1 MTVTPAESN
10 RKEPTGESDA
20 KEGPSPSRGADKETV
35 IFLHLPKTAGTTLN
49 RLIEWEYP
57 LREMYSVDPVL
68 YEWSSARLR
77 KLSERRLR
85 KTRMFK
91 GHMFFGLHE
100 VLPQPATY
108 ITVLR
113 DPVERVLSAFYF
125 MRSYKLHPLYWK
137 LRKEKW
143 TVEEFVQRYPR
154 DNVQCKIIAHAHYHT
169 PCTQEV
175 LDRAIQ
181 HLNNHFSVVGL
192 SERFEESLAL
202 MKLRFGWQLKSYS
215 SFNVTRARPKKSDIA
230 QATLDLIAEKNQ
242 FDVDLYQHATR
253 LFESAVRK
261 HQPDVS
267 RIARELENARTR
279 SQGSVEAT
287 LFSLRAA
294 VRKAINRAYS
304 AI

>member
-1 MTVTPAESN
+1 MSPTSDQASDKPHELATGQGVTSNGAAE
-10 RKEPTGESDA
+10 TI
-20 KEGPSPSRGADKETV
+20 

-68 YEWSSARLR
+68 YEWSAARLR

-85 KTRMFK
+85 TTRMFK
-91 GHMFFGLHE
+91 GHMLFGLHE

-137 LRKEKW
+137 LRNEKW
-143 TVEEFVQRYPR
+143 TVEEFAQRYPR
-154 DNVQCKIIAHAHYHT
+154 DNVQCKIIANAHYHAS
-169 PCTQEV
+169 CTQEV
-175 LDRAIQ
+175 LDRAIE
-181 HLNNHFSVVGL
+181 HLNKHFSVVGL

-215 SFNVTRARPKKSDIA
+215 SFNVTRARPKKGDLP
-230 QATLDLIAEKNQ
+230 QAILDLIAEKNR
-242 FDVDLYQHATR
+242 FDVELYQHATG
-253 LFESAVRK
+253 LFESAVK
-261 HQPDVS
+261 KQQPEVG

-279 SQGSVEAT
+279 SRGSVEAR
-287 LFSLRAA
+287 LFSLRAT
-294 VRKAINRAYS
+294 VRKAISRAYS

>member
-1 MTVTPAESN
+1 MS
-10 RKEPTGESDA
+10 PTSDQA
-20 KEGPSPSRGADKETV
+20 SDQPREFATARGASSNGAAEAI

-49 RLIEWEYP
+49 RLIEREYP

-85 KTRMFK
+85 RTRIFK
-91 GHMFFGLHE
+91 GHMLFGLHE

-125 MRSYKLHPLYWK
+125 MRSHKLHPLYWK
-137 LRKEKW
+137 LRNEKW
-143 TVEEFVQRYPR
+143 TVEEFAQRYPR
-154 DNVQCKIIAHAHYHT
+154 NNVQCKIIANAHYHSS
-169 PCTQEV
+169 CTQEV
-175 LDRAIQ
+175 LDRAIE

-215 SFNVTRARPKKSDIA
+215 SFNVTPDRPKKGDLP
-230 QATLDLIAEKNQ
+230 QATLDLIAEKNR
-242 FDVDLYQHATR
+242 FDINLYQHATR
-253 LFESAVRK
+253 LFEVAVRK
-261 HQPDVS
+261 HQPEVS
-267 RIARELENARTR
+267 RIARELENARTQ

-287 LFSLRAA
+287 LFSLRAT
-294 VRKAINRAYS
+294 VRKAISRAYS

>member
-1 MTVTPAESN
+1 MS
-10 RKEPTGESDA
+10 PTTDQASDQSRELA
-20 KEGPSPSRGADKETV
+20 TGRGASSNSAAEAI

-68 YEWSSARLR
+68 YEWSAARLR
-77 KLSERRLR
+77 KLSQRRLR

-91 GHMFFGLHE
+91 GHMLFGLHE
-100 VLPQPATY
+100 VLPQPASY

-137 LRKEKW
+137 LRNEKW
-143 TVEEFVQRYPR
+143 TIEEFAQRYPR
-154 DNVQCKIIAHAHYHT
+154 NNVQCNIIANAHYHT
-169 PCTQEV
+169 LCTQEV
-175 LDRAIQ
+175 LDRAIE

-202 MKLRFGWQLKSYS
+202 LKLRFGWQLKSYS
-215 SFNVTRARPKKSDIA
+215 SFNVTRARPKKGDLP
-230 QATLDLIAEKNQ
+230 QATLDLIAEKNR
-242 FDVDLYQHATR
+242 FDINLYQHATQ
-253 LFESAVRK
+253 LFESAVRR

-279 SQGSVEAT
+279 RRGSVEAT
-287 LFSLRAA
+287 LFSLRVA
-294 VRKAINRAYS
+294 VRKAMSRAYS

>member
-1 MTVTPAESN
+1 MSSVTNRASDHSRELAGQQSASSNGSAE
-10 RKEPTGESDA
+10 A
-20 KEGPSPSRGADKETV
+20 V

-57 LREMYSVDPVL
+57 LGEMYSVDPVL
-68 YEWSSARLR
+68 FEWSFAHLR
-77 KLSERRLR
+77 NLSKRRLR

-91 GHMFFGLHE
+91 GHMLFGLHE

-113 DPVERVLSAFYF
+113 NPVERVLSAFYF

-137 LRKEKW
+137 MRNEKW
-143 TVEEFVQRYPR
+143 TVEQFVERSSR
-154 DNVQCKIIAHAHYHT
+154 DNVQCKIIANAPYHS

-175 LDRAIQ
+175 LERATD
-181 HLNNHFSVVGL
+181 HLNNYFSVVGL

-215 SFNVTRARPKKSDIA
+215 SFNVTRARPKKEDLPR
-230 QATLDLIAEKNQ
+230 ATLDLIAEKNR
-242 FDVDLYQHATR
+242 FDVALYQHATR
-253 LFESAVRK
+253 LFESAVSK
-261 HQPDVS
+261 HQPEVK
-267 RIARELENARTR
+267 RIAHELQNARQRT
-279 SQGSVEAT
+279 QGSFEAT
-287 LFSLRAA
+287 LFSVRAA
-294 VRKAINRAYS
+294 VRKAVNRAYS

>member
-1 MTVTPAESN
+1 MSPTTDQASDKPREFATGQGASSNGAAE
-10 RKEPTGESDA
+10 A
-20 KEGPSPSRGADKETV
+20 I

-49 RLIEWEYP
+49 RLIEREYP

-85 KTRMFK
+85 RTRIFK
-91 GHMFFGLHE
+91 GHMLFGLHE

-125 MRSYKLHPLYWK
+125 MRSHKLHPLYWK
-137 LRKEKW
+137 LRNEKW
-143 TVEEFVQRYPR
+143 TVEEFAQRYPR
-154 DNVQCKIIAHAHYHT
+154 NNVQCKIIANAHYHSS
-169 PCTQEV
+169 CTQEV
-175 LDRAIQ
+175 LDRAIE

-215 SFNVTRARPKKSDIA
+215 SFNVTPDRPKKGDLP
-230 QATLDLIAEKNQ
+230 QATLDLIAEKNR
-242 FDVDLYQHATR
+242 FDINLYQHATR
-253 LFESAVRK
+253 LFEVAVRK
-261 HQPDVS
+261 HQPEVS
-267 RIARELENARTR
+267 RIGRELENARTQ
-279 SQGSVEAT
+279 SQGSVEAA

-294 VRKAINRAYS
+294 VRKAISRAYS